1 MTTTSKMHFVL
12 LLLFSAQK
20 NQQTGEKKQFLSLP
34 FWASCI
40 YDDV

>member
-20 NQQTGEKKQFLSLP
+20 NQQTGEKKTVFELALLGKLHL
-34 FWASCI
+34 
-40 YDDV
+40 